1 MSTSYLISASY
12 TWGQFT
18 PVFFLAGL
26 AILLLLADAFLSRL
40 SKQAFP
46 LIAAIGCFLAT
57 CGMVTGPWKNPYG
70 MLAAGSAALC
80 LLLAFDYR
88 TVVHASVAGGDRE
101 EGSGELSILM
111 LLATAGVVALTRARD
126 LIMLFVSLETI
137 TLSSYALAG
146 YFRRNRGSV
155 EAGVKYLVL
164 GAVSTGILVMGIA
177 WFFGTTGTFALTT
190 RFEQAALSN
199 PYLCIGF
206 LLSLALLF
214 VGIFFKAG
222 AVPMHTWIP
231 DVYQG
236 SPTPVSAFLAVVS
249 KLAGFAALVL
259 LTLPL
264 AEMHRSSAGMLKPV
278 MFALSIVTIATLLVG
293 NLGAIPQQNIK
304 RLLGYSSIGQAGF
317 ILVFFTGLRSSL
329 RVDTLFYLLAYGLAT
344 LPLFFVIG
352 QLRMQRGNETISIFR
367 GLGKTNPRIAFLT
380 AVCLASLAG
389 VPLTA
394 GFLAKLTSF
403 RSALM
408 STMPGAP
415 ITSALMVV
423 MVICATAGFYYYF
436 KVLRVMYWEEPPE
449 DDLKVHFSALST
461 GVLTLCVLGILVLGV
476 CPMLF

>member
-18 PVFFLAGL
+18 PVFFLVGL
-26 AILLLLADAFLSRL
+26 ALLLLLADAFLPRL
-40 SKQAFP
+40 NKQAFP

-57 CGMVTGPWKNPYG
+57 CGMVAGPWRNLYG
-70 MLAAGSAALC
+70 VVAAGAATLC
-80 LLLAFDYR
+80 LLLVFDYR
-88 TVVHASVAGGDRE
+88 AVVYASVAGGERE
-101 EGSGELSILM
+101 EGSGELSSLM
-111 LLATAGVVALTRARD
+111 LLATAGVIALTQARD

-164 GAVSTGILVMGIA
+164 GAVSTGILVMGAA

-190 RFEQAALSN
+190 RFEQAALVN
-199 PYLCIGF
+199 PYLSIGF
-206 LLSLALLF
+206 MLSLALLF

-222 AVPMHTWIP
+222 AAPMHTWIP

-236 SPTPVSAFLAVVS
+236 APTPVSAFLAVVS

-264 AEMHRSSAGMLKPV
+264 AEMHRISAGMLKPV
-278 MFALSIVTIATLLVG
+278 MFALSIVAIATLLIG

-317 ILVFFTGLRSSL
+317 ILVFFAGLRSSL
-329 RVDTLFYLLAYGLAT
+329 GSDTLLYLLAYGLAT
-344 LPLFFVIG
+344 LPLFFVVG
-352 QLRMQRGNETISIFR
+352 QLRMQRGSEDISVFR
-367 GLGKTNPRIAFLT
+367 GLGKTNPRVAFLT

-394 GFLAKLTSF
+394 GFLAKLASF
-403 RSALM
+403 RSALVSIM
-408 STMPGAP
+408 SNAP
-415 ITSALMVV
+415 ISSALIVV

-436 KVLRVMYWEEPPE
+436 KVLRAMYWEEPAKEDPE
-449 DDLKVHFSALST
+449 VSFSALST
-461 GVLTLCVLGILVLGV
+461 GVLALCALGILVLGV
-476 CPMLF
+476 YPMLS